1 MPQVSA
7 ALVRS
12 APSKTIASANIR
24 RDAALSFSRPA
35 AARSSMAVKSLRVTA
50 IAAIVLAP
58 HHTKSSSIQTFSDS
72 GTATS
77 HPFSPLVLSHKNTY
91 PRSLQRPYIQPALFV
106 EGAISSDACDDG
118 TRCGAP
124 TTRIVSGAPGGAAP
138 GRRASQPCRVRRT
151 RPGAGLASLSRI
163 GARAARSQGRPKGRR
178 SAAPWRLPALHS
190 PLGKRKKGNRR
201 VPRPPPAASGR
212 AIGDA
217 RLCQIQVIVDA
228 PPGFVGDL
236 AVA

>member
-72 GTATS
+72 GTPTS
-77 HPFSPLVLSHKNTY
+77 HPFSPLVSHPADPILSLGEFHHLDRK
-91 PRSLQRPYIQPALFV
+91 S
-106 EGAISSDACDDG
+106 
-118 TRCGAP
+118 TRLN
-124 TTRIVSGAPGGAAP
+124 S
-138 GRRASQPCRVRRT
+138 
-151 RPGAGLASLSRI
+151 
-163 GARAARSQGRPKGRR
+163 
-178 SAAPWRLPALHS
+178 
-190 PLGKRKKGNRR
+190 
-201 VPRPPPAASGR
+201 
-212 AIGDA
+212 
-217 RLCQIQVIVDA
+217 
-228 PPGFVGDL
+228 
-236 AVA
+236 

>member
-72 GTATS
+72 GTPTS
-77 HPFSPLVLSHKNTY
+77 HPFSPLVLGLGSNGRQCSAT
-91 PRSLQRPYIQPALFV
+91 PRSTARA
-106 EGAISSDACDDG
+106 GAQAHDHLGDIH
-118 TRCGAP
+118 
-124 TTRIVSGAPGGAAP
+124 SGSPGGAGGDRLLHGGGPHAARTGDLLRAVFHSP
-138 GRRASQPCRVRRT
+138 REPQGGHRRDHRSPERAMDAANGPERDHGGMRHPS
-151 RPGAGLASLSRI
+151 GLSLSDRK
-163 GARAARSQGRPKGRR
+163 ST
-178 SAAPWRLPALHS
+178 RLNSSHRCIS
-190 PLGKRKKGNRR
+190 Y
-201 VPRPPPAASGR
+201 
-212 AIGDA
+212 
-217 RLCQIQVIVDA
+217 
-228 PPGFVGDL
+228 
-236 AVA
+236 AVFCF

>member
-72 GTATS
+72 GTPTS
-77 HPFSPLVLSHKNTY
+77 HPFSPLVLDKL
-91 PRSLQRPYIQPALFV
+91 RAL
-106 EGAISSDACDDG
+106 E
-118 TRCGAP
+118 
-124 TTRIVSGAPGGAAP
+124 
-138 GRRASQPCRVRRT
+138 
-151 RPGAGLASLSRI
+151 
-163 GARAARSQGRPKGRR
+163 
-178 SAAPWRLPALHS
+178 
-190 PLGKRKKGNRR
+190 
-201 VPRPPPAASGR
+201 PPARHEVLRKAKEHAKFGGPSING
-212 AIGDA
+212 
-217 RLCQIQVIVDA
+217 
-228 PPGFVGDL
+228 
-236 AVA
+236 

>member
-72 GTATS
+72 GTPTS
-77 HPFSPLVLSHKNTY
+77 HPFSPLVL
-91 PRSLQRPYIQPALFV
+91 L
-106 EGAISSDACDDG
+106 
-118 TRCGAP
+118 
-124 TTRIVSGAPGGAAP
+124 
-138 GRRASQPCRVRRT
+138 
-151 RPGAGLASLSRI
+151 SLSE
-163 GARAARSQGRPKGRR
+163 GLLQ
-178 SAAPWRLPALHS
+178 
-190 PLGKRKKGNRR
+190 
-201 VPRPPPAASGR
+201 
-212 AIGDA
+212 DA
-217 RLCQIQVIVDA
+217 RRNPKAHMPSSCIHL
-228 PPGFVGDL
+228 GTL
-236 AVA
+236 